1 MKNKLIIL
9 LTILILCF
17 STTLIQAENLA
28 VHFIDVGQGDAI
40 LIQLPTQE
48 TMLIDAG
55 PNDSGLTVTKYLRNL
70 EIEKIDY
77 LLGTHPHADHIG
89 GLDYIINNFKI
100 DKIYM
105 PNVSHTTNT
114 FRDVLLAV
122 KNKNKK
128 IKGSTAGLEIVSQP
142 KLNLKVSLLSPER
155 KEYDNLNNY
164 SLVTKI
170 SFQDTSFLLTG
181 DIEKKV
187 EYDLIN
193 SNAPLEADLL
203 QIPHHGSDS
212 SSSNLFLYK
221 VKPKYGVISVGQD
234 NPFNHPN
241 PRIISRLEKHGINI
255 YRTDQQ
261 NTIIAT
267 SDGQKI
273 SFNTT
278 ATSKNKKTTTTNQTG
293 VKISK
298 VSLSDELVEITN
310 TSQQQVDISNWKLV
324 SVKGKQTFT
333 FPKNTTLPKGESI
346 FIVSGRGKETGPQT
360 IVWTSRYIWN
370 NNGDTAKLYNQKGKL
385 IDSY

>member
-1 MKNKLIIL
+1 MKSKLIIL
-9 LTILILCF
+9 LTILILFF
-17 STTLIQAENLA
+17 STTLIKAENLA

-142 KLNLKVSLLSPER
+142 KLNLKVSLLSPEG
-155 KEYDNLNNY
+155 KDYENLNNY

>member
-142 KLNLKVSLLSPER
+142 KLNLKVSLLSPEG
-155 KEYDNLNNY
+155 KDYENLNNY

-170 SFQDTSFLLTG
+170 NFQDTSFLLTG

-241 PRIISRLEKHGINI
+241 SRIINRLEKHGINI

>member
-142 KLNLKVSLLSPER
+142 KLNLKVSLLSPEG
-155 KEYDNLNNY
+155 KDYENLNNY

-241 PRIISRLEKHGINI
+241 SRIISRLEKHGINI

-385 IDSY
+385 IYSY